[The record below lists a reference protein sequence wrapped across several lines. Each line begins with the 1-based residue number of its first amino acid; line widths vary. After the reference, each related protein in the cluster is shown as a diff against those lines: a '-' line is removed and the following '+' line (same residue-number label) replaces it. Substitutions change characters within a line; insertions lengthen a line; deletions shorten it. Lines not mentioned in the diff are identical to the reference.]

1 MTTLIKCSL
10 SQTHNVN
17 DHQVEIYM
25 YTIIRNPMADFN
37 DLFDSVFND
46 DFFKPSNTVKSTIC
60 SNNFPP
66 SDLSFG
72 KNDESYIVDIALPGY
87 SEDDISIGY
96 ENGFITVKGN
106 APKADENKKYAK
118 KGIKVVDT
126 FTTSFAIDILK
137 YDIEKLKATMVN
149 GILTIIVPVKKD
161 FINSLFCFSKW
172 KYSKPFHRAS
182 KSCPLN
188 CKSIPSELFP
198 RLSS

>member
-1 MTTLIKCSL
+1 
-10 SQTHNVN
+10 
-17 DHQVEIYM
+17 M

-161 FINSLFCFSKW
+161 FIKSKAFGING
-172 KYSKPFHRAS
+172 KKAKPVVESKEDTDTTDN
-182 KSCPLN
+182 K
-188 CKSIPSELFP
+188 
-198 RLSS
+198 